1 MKTSYHNIEKT
12 GVTLDQL
19 YNQEKQIRVHLT
31 SSKHIYTLVIM
42 GRDKEP
48 DFMLSSWA
56 GNYYCRSKNG
66 INKVK
71 YISLKG
77 VQKAVERLVKKN
89 IDNDCIIS
97 YSISNE
103 IDLF

>member
-1 MKTSYHNIEKT
+1 MKISYHNIEKT

-31 SSKHIYTLVIM
+31 DNKYWYTLIVM

-48 DFMLSSWA
+48 DFMLSSFA

-66 INKVK
+66 MNRIK
-71 YISLKG
+71 YTSLKG
-77 VQKAVERLVKKN
+77 VQKAVKRLVGKN
-89 IDNDCIIS
+89 IDDDCIIS